1 MSDHTKS
8 ELAAMTTDRDAWKGV
23 AEAQR
28 ELVIELK
35 REIKRLR
42 ELCARLIVEA
52 SRAESLPSGDFDVV
66 EAIRELREGKK

>member
-1 MSDHTKS
+1 MSDHTKYA
-8 ELAAMTTDRDAWKGV
+8 LAAMTTDRDAWKGV

-28 ELVIELK
+28 ELAIELK

-42 ELCARLIVEA
+42 RCIRLIVEA
-52 SRAESLPSGDFDVV
+52 SRAESLPSGGFDVV